1 MRLFLDVNVL
11 LDVLLS
17 RQPFVDDSE
26 RVLNLCAKKVFDGCC
41 SGLTICNLMYI
52 LRKHCTIDIARRCMI
67 DFSTYVNV
75 VDVKS
80 TSIANALH
88 SSNPDFEDAVQA
100 RCAVECGADAI
111 ITRDKTGFEDA
122 DIPAYTPTE
131 LLERHTN
138 A

>member
-1 MRLFLDVNVL
+1 MRLFLDANVL

-100 RCAVECGADAI
+100 RCAVECGADVI
-111 ITRDKTGFEDA
+111 VTRDKTGFEDA
-122 DIPAYTPTE
+122 GIPAYTPTE
-131 LLERHTN
+131 LLERHTS

>member
-1 MRLFLDVNVL
+1 MRLFLDANVL

-26 RVLNLCAKKVFDGCC
+26 CVLNLCAKKVFDGYC

-80 TSIANALH
+80 TSILKSLH
-88 SSNPDFEDAVQA
+88 SPNPDFEDAVQA
-100 RCAVECGADAI
+100 GCAVECGADVI
-111 ITRDKTGFEDA
+111 VTRDKTGFEDA
-122 DIPAYTPTE
+122 GIPAYTPTE
-131 LLERHTN
+131 LLERHTS